1 MLDALP
7 ASGRMAATAT
17 VWAVLTDP
25 DVGDAAEA
33 ICRAIPDAW
42 CRATQAGL
50 DDPAVREAAAAV
62 LDLAANANASIA
74 PSLVDACKTWRDER
88 VLSPEPPESLTK
100 LFDRAREAAA

>member
-62 LDLAANANASIA
+62 LDLAARASSATA
-74 PSLVDACKTWRDER
+74 PSLADACKTWRDER
-88 VLSPEPPESLTK
+88 VLSPNPPKPVVQLV
-100 LFDRAREAAA
+100 DRAREAVA